1 MGVTLLTIKSDCRE
15 LFVEVAERLRMN
27 AYVVLML
34 IIILYIAGG
43 ILALGILSLIP
54 GVKLLVTP
62 VITLLTKL
70 VESFFVVFLGYF
82 IWLIKA
88 VFFSYIDVFKHLF
101 GKREKFLP
109 TDNIKE

>member
-1 MGVTLLTIKSDCRE
+1 M
-15 LFVEVAERLRMN
+15 
-27 AYVVLML
+27 LML
-34 IIILYIAGG
+34 ILYISAG
-43 ILALGILSLIP
+43 ILALGILSFLP

-101 GKREKFLP
+101 NKRGKFLP

>member
-1 MGVTLLTIKSDCRE
+1 
-15 LFVEVAERLRMN
+15 
-27 AYVVLML
+27 ML
-34 IIILYIAGG
+34 VIILYISAG
-43 ILALGILSLIP
+43 ILALGILSFLP

-88 VFFSYIDVFKHLF
+88 VFFSYIDIFKHLF